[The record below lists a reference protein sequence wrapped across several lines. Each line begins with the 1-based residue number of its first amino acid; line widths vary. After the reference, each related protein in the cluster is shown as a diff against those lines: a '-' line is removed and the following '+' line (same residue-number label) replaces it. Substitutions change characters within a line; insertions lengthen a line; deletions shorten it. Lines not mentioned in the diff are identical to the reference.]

1 LCTCVSHLHTHCVTP
16 SPGNGG
22 RLERIGED
30 WIMTFMLPEGRGP
43 TLSVS
48 DAFSEWSRSWQR
60 LMQPEREGGIEADL
74 LSMTADMQEAALRFW
89 MTSWG
94 MPVPADM
101 VVSPA
106 DVTLCQTAAAPAE
119 AAPTASATMQDDEVE
134 AAPVR
139 IAAQIMPFTR
149 NAGMAGPAATPVPP
163 AAQVPAPPVSEFPL
177 PAAVAA
183 VPEIDPAGDF
193 DDASVTPRAPAQM
206 AGPDGAPDDLLV
218 IKGIGPKLGRL
229 LNDLGVW
236 HYRQIGAWTAPEI
249 AWINAK
255 MDFKGRVQR
264 ERWVRQAREL
274 AGKAGSPKAVTA
286 H

>member
-1 LCTCVSHLHTHCVTP
+1 MAA
-16 SPGNGG
+16 G
-22 RLERIGED
+22 LERIGED

-106 DVTLCQTAAAPAE
+106 ELTLCQTAVAPAE
-119 AAPTASATMQDDEVE
+119 AAPEASATMQETE
-134 AAPVR
+134 AETTPVR

-149 NAGMAGPAATPVPP
+149 NAGTAGLAGA
-163 AAQVPAPPVSEFPL
+163 PVSSASQVSALPL

-193 DDASVTPRAPAQM
+193 DDASVTPCAPAQM

-264 ERWVRQAREL
+264 ERWVRQAQEL

>member
-1 LCTCVSHLHTHCVTP
+1 
-16 SPGNGG
+16 
-22 RLERIGED
+22 
-30 WIMTFMLPEGRGP
+30 MTFILPQDEGR
-43 TLSVS
+43 TLTVS

-94 MPVPADM
+94 MPVPAGIA
-101 VVSPA
+101 VSPA
-106 DVTLCQTAAAPAE
+106 DVTLCQAAAAPAE
-119 AAPTASATMQDDEVE
+119 AAPEAPATMQAEEAE

-149 NAGMAGPAATPVPP
+149 TMAAPAPQAPVP
-163 AAQVPAPPVSEFPL
+163 QVAD
-177 PAAVAA
+177 
-183 VPEIDPAGDF
+183 IDPAGDF

-206 AGPDGAPDDLLV
+206 AGPDGAPDDLLA

-274 AGKAGSPKAVTA
+274 AAKAGSPKAVTA